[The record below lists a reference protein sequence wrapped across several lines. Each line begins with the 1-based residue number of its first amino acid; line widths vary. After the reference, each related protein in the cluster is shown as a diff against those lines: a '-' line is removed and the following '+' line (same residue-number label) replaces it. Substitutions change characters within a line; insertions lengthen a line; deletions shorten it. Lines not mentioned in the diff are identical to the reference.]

1 MHRMDR
7 YTISKIQRNYL
18 YPHQE
23 YISGKIER
31 LVANEAN
38 LSREELKQLELL
50 RKWEIECRD
59 YNEVLKEL
67 AYKEIE
73 FDLDD
78 GVTEN
83 YKLFE
88 GAVAV
93 IK

>member
-1 MHRMDR
+1 MHRMNR
-7 YTISKIQRNYL
+7 YTVNKIQRKYL

-23 YISGKIER
+23 YIRREIER

-38 LSREELKQLELL
+38 LSRDDLKQLEQL

-59 YNEVLKEL
+59 YSEVLKGL
-67 AYKEIE
+67 ANKEEIA

-78 GVTEN
+78 GVTQN

-88 GAVAV
+88 GAVAN
-93 IK
+93 I